1 MYQEIS
7 CRIFDAHVRV
17 TPRPGCW
24 VDQFPTGV
32 WISFPPA
39 RSRDRSRHGASG
51 PAASGANTRELQGRA
66 ILPGM
71 LTDAEL
77 RKAARAR
84 AEVRVFRA
92 GEQEAAA
99 DADALYWDRIPIDE
113 RAQFVWT
120 LSLEMHALAHPDQP
134 YDSRLSRS
142 VARITG
148 R

>member
-1 MYQEIS
+1 VL
-7 CRIFDAHVRV
+7 F
-17 TPRPGCW
+17 
-24 VDQFPTGV
+24 F
-32 WISFPPA
+32 
-39 RSRDRSRHGASG
+39 
-51 PAASGANTRELQGRA
+51 
-66 ILPGM
+66 PGM

-77 RKAARAR
+77 RKAARAQ

-92 GEQEAAA
+92 GEQEAEA